1 MFFDYELKKEEC
13 LADRFEQA
21 LRADAEFAPRLLV
34 GTASDKAG
42 TVEQFRAREDAVLV
56 VKDAAFTEGVNLQD
70 SSVII
75 NFQVTPDPLAMDQR
89 IGRIFRL
96 GQTHNVRIYSLA
108 DMHRLEGYVLLYFL
122 RIGLMSSSSGD
133 ATIIA
138 GSNNERMVTVRCPV
152 CGNVRLYSLEE
163 YELRKKRN
171 DLYCAETERCRE
183 NDPNGTRMEEISV
196 YDFRCDACDSVF
208 ARSVSRRG
216 IPLHVRQR
224 TEQRRDVQQRRIRR
238 QGSVLP
244 QDLRP
249 FALRVF

>member
-1 MFFDYELKKEEC
+1 MRTGSSRRC
-13 LADRFEQA
+13 ARTRS
-21 LRADAEFAPRLLV
+21 RAAA
-34 GTASDKAG
+34 AG
-42 TVEQFRAREDAVLV
+42 RHRERQGGHRRTVRAREDAVLV

-196 YDFRCDACDSVF
+196 YDFRCDACDSWF
-208 ARSVSRRG
+208 ARSVSEEG
-216 IPLHVRQR
+216 YLCM
-224 TEQRRDVQQRRIRR
+224 
-238 QGSVLP
+238 SVNERSKGVMCNSGEYG
-244 QDLRP
+244 DREVYCRKIC
-249 FALRVF
+249 ALSHCGYFEKTGWRNAVPP